1 MSFVIQI
8 LELFPVDWP
17 RTDIMSKGGVTFLIP
32 PEQLTGHVDGNLL
45 DLDFAAGGFIAN
57 HYLYFDI
64 ESAKKGS
71 HHSLGLWDFQKR
83 LCGIQLDLPCVRL
96 VRAGDSR

>member
-1 MSFVIQI
+1 MSLVIQI
-8 LELFPVDWP
+8 LKLFPVDWP
-17 RTDIMSKGGVTFLIP
+17 HTDIMSKGRVTFLSLP
-32 PEQLTGHVDGNLL
+32 KQLTGNVDGNLL
-45 DLDFAAGGFIAN
+45 DLDFAADGFIATDS
-57 HYLYFDI
+57 LYFDI

-71 HHSLGLWDFQKR
+71 HHSLGLWNYQKR